1 MRSWYLSIN
10 NAANVRILTG
20 QRLSPRASPTGGF
33 AIEGLPDGLFTV
45 QGKDGYGQGALGTQ
59 LTLWFWTTAELEA
72 LRPAQIDYPL
82 TVEIV

>member
-1 MRSWYLSIN
+1 MRSWYMSIN

-33 AIEGLPDGLFTV
+33 AIEGLPDGMFTV
-45 QGKDGYGQGALGTQ
+45 QGRDGYGRGALGVQ
-59 LTLWFWTTAELEA
+59 LTLWFWTTEELEA
-72 LRPAQIDYPL
+72 LRPAEIDYPL